1 MQFGAVRSLTLLGLG
16 SEGLTVLGMSA
27 SQASCRG
34 WPGGPRVEDV
44 QRSRVQAA
52 GLGRLICGLG
62 TWAKGPPC
70 STLG

>member
-1 MQFGAVRSLTLLGLG
+1 VQFGAVRSLTLLGLGLG

-34 WPGGPRVEDV
+34 CPGGPRVEDV

-62 TWAKGPPC
+62 TWAKGPPAQ
-70 STLG
+70 L